1 MKYPILFFLLISYSL
16 SAQLKPILFQFRTDT
31 VLTWHYQFGD
41 EFSGSTIDQNK
52 WITRYPWGGLLLD
65 QSQWSTP
72 EMLQVQNGWLHL
84 NAVQYGQK
92 AKVEHWMINQDQAQE
107 LKIDIKNDS
116 VYLDYL
122 TSCLWSKDT
131 FRYGYFECRAIVP
144 SGQGLWPAF
153 WLYGQNQKD
162 EIDFMEMK
170 GERPNDIHVDIHLPN
185 RKDYVKNKLGIK
197 KDWGGWVSMEPA
209 LTEDTLI
216 FSGVWLPNSLTYF
229 VNGTAVSHFNGDF
242 QTAMNLIVNLAVAR
256 DGYAF
261 NPGPN
266 DQTKFPATF
275 QVDYLR
281 VWNLDPTV
289 TQKMSSFPQINPQEI
304 NVIQEE
310 KKQLKKRIS
319 LIYPKRTLEKEQGF
333 VSLIPIGAQQYAI
346 QSNGTSDFEISFQ
359 GENQTENRIKGKKAN
374 IIDLQNAPKNLSIII
389 TCGNQKVAFFPLK

>member
-1 MKYPILFFLLISYSL
+1 MKHPILFFLLITFGL
-16 SAQLKPILFQFRTDT
+16 RAQLKPILFQFRTDT
-31 VLTWHYQFGD
+31 VLTWNYQFGD
-41 EFSGSTIDQNK
+41 EFSTATIDQNK
-52 WITRYPWGGLLLD
+52 WIPRYPWGGLLLD

-72 EMLQVQNGWLHL
+72 EMIHVQNGWLQL
-84 NAVQYGQK
+84 TADQYGKK
-92 AKVEHWMINQDQAQE
+92 AKVENWMINQEQARE
-107 LKIDIKNDS
+107 LQIDIKNDS

-144 SGQGLWPAF
+144 DGQGLWPAF

-170 GERPNDIHVDIHLPN
+170 GERPSDIHVDIHLPQ

-197 KDWGGWVSMEPA
+197 KDWGGWVGMAPK
-209 LTEDTLI
+209 LTGDTLI

-229 VNGTAVSHFNGDF
+229 VNGTPVSHFNGDF

-266 DQTKFPATF
+266 DQTQFPANF
-275 QVDYLR
+275 QVDYVR
-281 VWNLDPTV
+281 VWSLDP
-289 TQKMSSFPQINPQEI
+289 QKSKPFEFQEQKIASDASFRPREI
-304 NVIQEE
+304 Q
-310 KKQLKKRIS
+310 KKVG
-319 LIYPKRTLEKEQGF
+319 LIYPKKVLSKELCF

-346 QSNGTSDFEISFQ
+346 QYNGNKDFEISFK
-359 GENQTENRIKGKKAN
+359 GEEKQIENRIKGKYGT
-374 IIDLQNAPKNLSIII
+374 IIDLQNAPKNLAVII
-389 TCGNQKVAFFPLK
+389 TCGDQKVEFFPLK

>member
-1 MKYPILFFLLISYSL
+1 MLFKMKYPILFFLLISYSL

-41 EFSGSTIDQNK
+41 EFSSSTIDQNK
-52 WITRYPWGGLLLD
+52 WIPRYPWGGLLLD

-229 VNGTAVSHFNGDF
+229 VNGTPVSYFDGDF

-261 NPGPN
+261 NPGPTE
-266 DQTKFPATF
+266 QTKFPATF

-310 KKQLKKRIS
+310 KKQLKNKLHI
-319 LIYPKRTLEKEQGF
+319 
-333 VSLIPIGAQQYAI
+333 V
-346 QSNGTSDFEISFQ
+346 
-359 GENQTENRIKGKKAN
+359 
-374 IIDLQNAPKNLSIII
+374 IIVNVN
-389 TCGNQKVAFFPLK
+389 

>member
-1 MKYPILFFLLISYSL
+1 MKYPILFFLLISYSF

-52 WITRYPWGGLLLD
+52 WIPRYPWGGLLLD
-65 QSQWSTP
+65 QGQWATP
-72 EMLQVQNGWLHL
+72 EMISIKNGWLQL
-84 NAVQYGQK
+84 AADKYNKK
-92 AKVEHWMINQDQAQE
+92 AKVENWMINQEQARA

-144 SGQGLWPAF
+144 NGQGLWPAF

-185 RKDYVKNKLGIK
+185 RKDYVKNKFGIK
-197 KDWGGWVSMEPA
+197 KDWGGWVGMTPA

-216 FSGVWLPNSLTYF
+216 FSGVWLPNSLTYY
-229 VNGTAVSHFNGDF
+229 VNGTPVSHFDGDF
-242 QTAMNLIVNLAVAR
+242 QTAMNLIVNLAVGR

-266 DQTKFPATF
+266 EQTPFPATF

-281 VWNLDPTV
+281 VWNLDPKKSKSFDSRV
-289 TQKMSSFPQINPQEI
+289 EQPAHDIVFSPRKIQKK
-304 NVIQEE
+304 VG
-310 KKQLKKRIS
+310 
-319 LIYPKRTLEKEQGF
+319 LIYPKKLLSKELCF
-333 VSLIPIGAQQYAI
+333 VSLIPIGAQQYAV
-346 QSNGTSDFEISFQ
+346 QCNGTSDYKISFE
-359 GENQTENRIKGKKAN
+359 GEKQTENRIKGKNGN

-389 TCGNQKVAFFPLK
+389 TCGNQKVEFFPLK